1 MVCGLD
7 DTGSFMKGDK
17 QMYGKLTNIPLKLL
31 PKGEDLFVFHMDE
44 QGFLRYVITAKPNRE
59 TWFLYEFTGDA
70 LKRLG
75 KGTNPN
81 QLEEKYIPWCKK

>member
-1 MVCGLD
+1 
-7 DTGSFMKGDK
+7 MKDK
-17 QMYGKLTNIPLKLL
+17 NGKIGVYTEIPLNLL
-31 PKGEDLFVFHMDE
+31 PKNEDVFVFHMDE
-44 QGFLRYVITAKPNRE
+44 EGFLRYVITAKPNRE
-59 TWFLYEFTGDA
+59 TWFLYEFTGDT

>member
-1 MVCGLD
+1 
-7 DTGSFMKGDK
+7 MKDK
-17 QMYGKLTNIPLKLL
+17 NGKIGVYTEIPLNLL
-31 PKGEDLFVFHMDE
+31 PKNEDVFVFHMDE
-44 QGFLRYVITAKPNRE
+44 EGFLRYVITAKPNRE

-81 QLEEKYIPWCKK
+81 QLEEKYITWCKK

>member
-1 MVCGLD
+1 
-7 DTGSFMKGDK
+7 MKDK
-17 QMYGKLTNIPLKLL
+17 NGKIGVYTEIPLNLL
-31 PKGEDLFVFHMDE
+31 PKNEDVFVFHMDE
-44 QGFLRYVITAKPNRE
+44 EGFLRYVITAKPNRE